1 VEIAFNGSDYH
12 ILKGVLSVVVSDI
25 QPLTPKRRFM
35 SALLGGR
42 QDGRVPVGNPT
53 SVISVEVM
61 DKVGIYFPEAHLDA
75 EMMAELAATSHELL
89 GYDTVTPYFSV
100 QQEAAALGGE
110 VDWGGPN
117 MMPAMRDHPMTP
129 PEKIEISE
137 ALLEHPALKVVLD
150 SLTILRKHYGDY
162 VAVCGKVMGPW
173 TLSYHVVGVEPFLM
187 MILDDPDRVRR
198 YLDVLKEMTIMFARA
213 QYQAGADLV
222 TIADHA
228 TGDLVSPDTYR
239 DFLIPVHREIIQR
252 VGGPN
257 ILHICGQTIDR
268 LEHFITAG
276 FDCFHVESKV
286 DIESACQLVKG
297 RMSLV
302 GNINNPTTLLFGT
315 PEDVRADCIKA
326 VDAGIDMLA
335 AECAIPLTTPLANLR
350 AIAETAEEYRRTK

>member
-1 VEIAFNGSDYH
+1 
-12 ILKGVLSVVVSDI
+12 
-25 QPLTPKRRFM
+25 
-35 SALLGGR
+35 
-42 QDGRVPVGNPT
+42 
-53 SVISVEVM
+53 
-61 DKVGIYFPEAHLDA
+61 
-75 EMMAELAATSHELL
+75 
-89 GYDTVTPYFSV
+89 
-100 QQEAAALGGE
+100 
-110 VDWGGPN
+110 
-117 MMPAMRDHPMTP
+117 
-129 PEKIEISE
+129 
-137 ALLEHPALKVVLD
+137 
-150 SLTILRKHYGDY
+150 
-162 VAVCGKVMGPW
+162 
-173 TLSYHVVGVEPFLM
+173 
-187 MILDDPDRVRR
+187 
-198 YLDVLKEMTIMFARA
+198 MFARA